1 MAVCAAPE
9 YLLRRGTPQHPSELD
24 SHEAIAFAPSARSAW
39 RFIRDEENV
48 QVSPVRMITV
58 NNGQAVRAA
67 ARAGLGIIMQPEIL
81 VRRDIETGSLIPL
94 LTEWRLGERPMWLVY
109 YRDRRMTPRLSSF
122 ISFAISMFG
131 ASENLDKRRSSD

>member
-1 MAVCAAPE
+1 M
-9 YLLRRGTPQHPSELD
+9 
-24 SHEAIAFAPSARSAW
+24 
-39 RFIRDEENV
+39 
-48 QVSPVRMITV
+48 PVRMITV

-81 VRRDIETGSLIPL
+81 VRRDFETGSLTPL

-122 ISFAISMFG
+122 ISFAISTFG